1 MTTDLIAFAK
11 TFNDAWN
18 SHDMENILR
27 FYAPD
32 CVSDDVGQ
40 ASQLH
45 GREGLRSMLELYW
58 KAFPDLRFKITDTV
72 VQDSRL
78 AIAWMAEGTHEGT
91 IMNIPPT
98 GHQVEVR
105 GMSIV
110 DVQDGM
116 VVRAQYLWDM
126 AGMLRHMG
134 LLPQL

>member
-1 MTTDLIAFAK
+1 MTTDLTAFAQ
-11 TFNDAWN
+11 TFNDVWN
-18 SHDMENILR
+18 SHDMEHILR

-40 ASQLH
+40 ASQLR
-45 GREGLRSMLELYW
+45 GREGLRLMLEMYW
-58 KAFPDLRFKITDTV
+58 KAFPDLRFKITDTLV
-72 VQDSRL
+72 HDSRM
-78 AIAWMAEGTHEGT
+78 AIAWMAEGTHVGT

-126 AGMLRHMG
+126 AGMLRDMG

>member
-1 MTTDLIAFAK
+1 MTTDLVAFAK

-72 VQDSRL
+72 AQNSRM
-78 AIAWMAEGTHEGT
+78 AIAWMAEGTHEGA

-98 GHQVEVR
+98 RHKVEVR

-110 DVQDGM
+110 DVKDGM
-116 VVRAQYLWDM
+116 VVRAQYIWDI

-134 LLPQL
+134 LLPEL

>member
-1 MTTDLIAFAK
+1 MTTDLAAFAE
-11 TFNDAWN
+11 TINDAWN
-18 SHDMENILR
+18 SHDMENVLR

-40 ASQLH
+40 GSQLH
-45 GREGLRSMLELYW
+45 GREGLRLMLQMYW
-58 KAFPDLRFKITDTV
+58 SAFPDLRFQITDTV
-72 VQDSRL
+72 IQESRL
-78 AIAWMAEGTHEGT
+78 AIAWMAEGTHEGA

-116 VVRAQYLWDM
+116 VVRAQYLWDI